1 MVSELKTRSDGTT
14 VHLKEQEAEEA
25 HVAAKA
31 KKVVTSEGYIQRMSY
46 TGAGLPEY
54 IGLAS
59 PGTATSA
66 SSWQIRK
73 LTYTGTN
80 VTQVDF
86 ADGNL
91 DFDNVWDDRTGLSYS

>member
-1 MVSELKTRSDGTT
+1 MARNIKRADGTT
-14 VHLKEQEAEEA
+14 IDLELQEAEQA
-25 HVAAKA
+25 NTDAGA
-31 KKVVTSEGYIQRMSY
+31 KKVITMDGYIQRMAY

-66 SSWQIRK
+66 ASWQIRK
-73 LTYTGTN
+73 LTYSGTN
-80 VTQVDF
+80 VTELNF

-91 DFDNVWDDRTGLSYS
+91 NFDNVWDDHATLSYS